1 MTDQFTGS
9 GPGPGPDRTAGTA
22 VPGAGRRRLNFS
34 LVSAALFMF
43 FVTWSL
49 SWSLF
54 SIWLT
59 QDIGL
64 SAGRSSLVIS
74 ANAIGCLIT
83 MPLYG
88 YVQDRLGLRKNLLY
102 WIAGLMLLVGP
113 MYIYV
118 YGPLLRAQFALG
130 LVVGAAYLAMAFA
143 VAVATLESYA
153 ERLGRF
159 HGFEFGRA
167 RMFGS
172 LGWAAATFFAGRL
185 FNVDPRLNFWAAS
198 VSAAV
203 FLVLI
208 VSIRVTGGRRSAAV
222 DEAAA
227 TVSLT
232 DVKALLRLPAFWG
245 LLLFVVAV
253 TATYNTYDQMFPSYF
268 ASLFGTAD
276 EGNRMYSDL
285 NSVQVFLEAG
295 GMALAPFLVN
305 RLGPKRSLL
314 LSGCIMAARIGLSGL
329 VTDPVAISA
338 VKLMHAAE
346 LPIMLIAIFKYI
358 NLHFASR
365 LSSSIYL
372 VGFQLAAQLGAAIIS
387 PLAGIGYD
395 SVGFAPTYLL
405 MAGTVAVCTAISV
418 LTLRPDAK
426 ALPSAALPDTALD
439 VPVSVPEVPAS
450 GRRGAAQPVK
460 L

>member
-1 MTDQFTGS
+1 MTTQS
-9 GPGPGPDRTAGTA
+9 RTASPTA
-22 VPGAGRRRLNFS
+22 TTAEPGKSRRRLNFS
-34 LVSAALFMF
+34 LISAALFMF

-74 ANAIGCLIT
+74 ANAIGCLVT
-83 MPLYG
+83 MPIYG
-88 YVQDRLGLRKNLLY
+88 FLQDRLGLRKNLLY
-102 WIAGLMLLVGP
+102 WIGGLMLMVGP

-118 YGPLLRAQFALG
+118 YGPLLKAQFALG
-130 LVVGAAYLAMAFA
+130 LVVGSVYLAMAFA

-185 FNVDPRLNFWAAS
+185 FNIDPSLNFWAAS
-198 VSAAV
+198 GSAAV
-203 FLVLI
+203 FVLLLVA
-208 VSIRVTGGRRSAAV
+208 IRVSDGRRAAAV
-222 DEAAA
+222 DQAAA
-227 TVSLT
+227 TVSFA
-232 DVKALLRLPAFWG
+232 DVKSLLRYPAFWG

-253 TATYNTYDQMFPSYF
+253 TATYNTYDAMFPSYF
-268 ASLFGTAD
+268 ASLFSTTA

-305 RLGPKRSLL
+305 KLGPKKSLL
-314 LSGCIMAARIGLSGL
+314 VSGCVMATRIFLSGL
-329 VTDPVAISA
+329 VTDPTLISA
-338 VKLMHAAE
+338 VKLLHAVE

-358 NLHFASR
+358 NRHFEPR

-372 VGFQLAAQLGAAIIS
+372 VGFQLATQVGAAVIS

-395 SVGFAPTYLL
+395 SVGYAPTYLI
-405 MAGTVAVCTAISV
+405 MSACVAAFTAISV
-418 LTLRPDAK
+418 WTLRPDGK
-426 ALPSAALPDTALD
+426 GLPESAPSLDTA
-439 VPVSVPEVPAS
+439 VAAEPAK
-450 GRRGAAQPVK
+450 V
-460 L
+460 

>member
-1 MTDQFTGS
+1 MTTQSPAARSSAATDS
-9 GPGPGPDRTAGTA
+9 GRS
-22 VPGAGRRRLNFS
+22 RRRLNFT
-34 LVSAALFMF
+34 LISAALFMF

-74 ANAIGCLIT
+74 ANAVGCLVT
-83 MPLYG
+83 MPVYG
-88 YVQDRLGLRKNLLY
+88 FLQDRLGLRKNLLY
-102 WIAGLMLLVGP
+102 WIGGLMLLVGP

-118 YGPLLRAQFALG
+118 YGPLLKSHFVLG
-130 LVVGAAYLAMAFA
+130 LVVGSAYLAMAFA

-185 FNVDPRLNFWAAS
+185 FNIDPDLNFWAAS
-198 VSAAV
+198 GAAAV
-203 FLVLI
+203 FFFLLVA
-208 VSIRVTGGRRSAAV
+208 IRVTNGRRAAAV
-222 DEAAA
+222 DHAASS
-227 TVSLT
+227 VSVA
-232 DVKALLRLPAFWG
+232 DVKSLLTYPAFWG

-253 TATYNTYDQMFPSYF
+253 TATYNTYDAMFPSYF
-268 ASLFGTAD
+268 ASLFSTTAD
-276 EGNRMYSDL
+276 GNRMYSDL

-305 RLGPKRSLL
+305 RLGPKKSLL
-314 LSGCIMAARIGLSGL
+314 FSGFVMATRICLSGL
-329 VTDPVAISA
+329 VTDPALISA
-338 VKLMHAAE
+338 VKLLHAVE

-358 NLHFASR
+358 NRHFEPR

-372 VGFQLAAQLGAAIIS
+372 VGFQLATQVGAAVIS
-387 PLAGIGYD
+387 PLAGVGYD
-395 SVGFAPTYLL
+395 SIGYARTYLI
-405 MAGTVAVCTAISV
+405 MSGVVAAFTLISV
-418 LTLRPDAK
+418 RTLRTDDK
-426 ALPSAALPDTALD
+426 GLPEP
-439 VPVSVPEVPAS
+439 VPA
-450 GRRGAAQPVK
+450 GAPEPAPDPVK
-460 L
+460 I